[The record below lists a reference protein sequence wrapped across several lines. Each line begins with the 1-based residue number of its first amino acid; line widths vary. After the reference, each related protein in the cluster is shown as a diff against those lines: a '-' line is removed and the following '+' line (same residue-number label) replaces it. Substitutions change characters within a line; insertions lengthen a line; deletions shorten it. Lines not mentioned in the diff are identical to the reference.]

1 MQTVISGRAG
11 IALLLEGN
19 ELRYVR
25 AGSGEIVR
33 CREQDVPHLLG
44 DATDLQFLDGL
55 GLPEA
60 ARRLELAT
68 AQAEAL
74 HLALILL
81 DPELPPAVRR
91 SAADDLPDLLESPEI
106 RGFVEGVLFSR
117 PLAGEADLAGAFA
130 CSAGGP
136 GAVHDLLF
144 RLRGL
149 QGEIAEVSSAWDQI
163 PTPVF
168 GSEPDRAAALAA
180 AVRQGLFR
188 DLVSTRATYEPLEAF
203 FTRALSDEV
212 FRAVPNAPQI
222 LREWVLPLR
231 PELVV
236 PGGVALDTGMEQI
249 RQGLDLLARARRFP
263 AR

>member
-19 ELRYVR
+19 EIRYFR

-55 GLPEA
+55 GFPEA

-91 SAADDLPDLLESPEI
+91 AAADDLPDLLELPQI

-149 QGEIAEVSSAWDQI
+149 QAEIAEVSSAWDQI

-168 GSEPDRAAALAA
+168 GSESDRAAALAA

-188 DLVSTRATYEPLEAF
+188 DLVSTRATYEPLDAF
-203 FTRALSDEV
+203 FTRALSDGV

-231 PELVV
+231 PELVS
-236 PGGVALDTGMEQI
+236 PAGVALDTGMEQI

-263 AR
+263 RE